1 MGKAVLHSLI
11 DLLNDA
17 DTETIYRVL
26 IKFVP
31 EDEPFP
37 DEILAVKQ
45 GEADIASGDI
55 SDFDSIDW
63 EL

>member
-1 MGKAVLHSLI
+1 MRLI
-11 DLLNDA
+11 ITKTAEKSIKRLDKP
-17 DTETIYRVL
+17 

-31 EDEPFP
+31 EDEPLP
-37 DEILAVKQ
+37 DEVIAIRQ
-45 GEADIASGDI
+45 GEADIAGGDV

>member
-17 DTETIYRVL
+17 DAETIYRVL

-31 EDEPFP
+31 EDEPLP
-37 DEILAVKQ
+37 DEVLAIRQ
-45 GEADIASGDI
+45 GEADIAGGNI
-55 SDFDSIDW
+55 SDFDSINW

>member
-1 MGKAVLHSLI
+1 MRLI
-11 DLLNDA
+11 ITKTAEKSIKRLDKP
-17 DTETIYRVL
+17 T
-26 IKFVP
+26 KFVP

-37 DEILAVKQ
+37 DEVLAIKQ
-45 GEADIASGDI
+45 GEADIAGGDI